1 MQSNINTKRKLF
13 QGLFALVCATLTNL
27 AFAAP
32 PNTTYIGLD
41 VGGSRSGID
50 TAKAFSELSIP
61 GGSSFSED
69 DNAKL
74 AGRIYGGMQ
83 FNDYIAA
90 ELGYTLFS
98 STGFHVTQPS
108 SVTTAGSIKQQAVD
122 LVLVGT
128 VPLEYFDLYAKAG
141 GVTLNNIAK
150 FNDQH
155 VNEWKYG
162 FKFGVG
168 INTEIDNVRL
178 KLGWDRIQKTGV
190 SRNINFVYVGAAYY
204 FFNLG

>member
-1 MQSNINTKRKLF
+1 MQSNYNTKKKLL
-13 QGLFALVCATLTNL
+13 QGFLALVCATITNL
-27 AFAAP
+27 ALAAP

-41 VGGSRSGID
+41 IGGSRSGID
-50 TAKAFSELSIP
+50 TAKAFSELSIMP
-61 GGSSFSED
+61 GSTFSED

-74 AGRIYGGMQ
+74 AGRIYAGIQ
-83 FNDYIAA
+83 VNDYIAP
-90 ELGYTLFS
+90 EFGYTLLS
-98 STGFHVTQPS
+98 STGFHVTQPNG
-108 SVTTAGSIKQQAVD
+108 VTTAGSIKQQAFD

-128 VPLEYFDLYAKAG
+128 APLEYFDLYAKAG
-141 GVTLNNIAK
+141 GVILNNIAK
-150 FNDQH
+150 YNDQH

-190 SRNINFVYVGAAYY
+190 SRNINFVYVGASYY
-204 FFNLG
+204 FFTLG